1 MIVIIVF
8 QDFVEQSTF
17 QSVGS
22 ALEYL
27 RESGHIHDGV
37 SAILEYDGG
46 GQTST
51 YDGIQLGRMIDSHV
65 RDFET
70 SMREQSHLESEI
82 PN

>member
-8 QDFVEQSTF
+8 QGFVEQSTF

-51 YDGIQLGRMIDSHV
+51 YDGIQLGRMIDAHV
-65 RDFET
+65 LEFET